1 MNRKLKILSDFGWY
15 RKWLYILQW
24 KYYEKYENKPLIE
37 PSYFT
42 KISIDIN
49 KYIHTDLA
57 NLFVDQGIAR
67 RSLSKRQP
75 KVWVS
80 EMFKYKRPSYTW

>member
-1 MNRKLKILSDFGWY
+1 MNRKLEILNNFGWY
-15 RKWLYILQW
+15 RAWIYILEW
-24 KYYEKYENKPLIE
+24 NYYKKYENKRLIE

-67 RSLSKRQP
+67 WWISKKQT
-75 KVWVS
+75 KTWYS
-80 EMFKYKRPSYTW
+80 EMFRCKIAS